1 MKTKKISRVLFWFA
15 GSLVLAL
22 VWAGRILIQLL
33 ALCAADNAERP
44 QRDARERRHSW
55 DNDGYSWE
63 GRPDEMK

>member
-1 MKTKKISRVLFWFA
+1 MKTKNISRLLFWFA

-22 VWAGRILIQLL
+22 GWAGRILIQLL

-44 QRDARERRHSW
+44 QRDARERRYSW

-63 GRPDEMK
+63 GRPDEME